1 MSTKA
6 GFGVTVSPLG
16 STKRVQNGNVQAL
29 GEVKKVDTTMHKQVA
44 APPQAA
50 IKRKRPKWRRRLL
63 IVGILVALVVGGY
76 LFSLRKA
83 PLTIRVQSAAIR
95 DITQTVSATGKIR
108 PETEIKISPEVA
120 GEIIELPVIDGQ
132 PVKKGDLL
140 VKIRPDNYIASVK
153 QAEAGLSSAQADSL
167 ERKSQMLNDQLD
179 YHRSQDLFQKRLI
192 SETDYKAAQ
201 TKSLVSDAAY
211 ESSLHRIA
219 AQQSALEQAK
229 VLLDKTVIY
238 SPIDGMVSALN
249 SELGERVVATG
260 DFAGTE
266 VMRVANLDS
275 LEARVDVNE
284 NDVVNVKLG
293 DPVRV
298 HVDAYPGHVFNGAVK
313 RIASTATIQ
322 NQGTQQ
328 EVTNFEV
335 RVQINHPDLQIRPG
349 MSTTVEVETQTV
361 RQVVSVPIQSVTVRD
376 QETGKTPDQ
385 MKDEQMADQGGVS
398 TTDLQRKERKR
409 LERVVFVKTGDTVK
423 MTPVETGIADDNYLQ
438 TLSGVKV
445 GDQVVSGPY
454 TAISKDLKDRAQV
467 QIEKP
472 QDAK

>member
-1 MSTKA
+1 
-6 GFGVTVSPLG
+6 
-16 STKRVQNGNVQAL
+16 
-29 GEVKKVDTTMHKQVA
+29 MHKQVA
-44 APPQAA
+44 APPLAA
-50 IKRKRPKWRRRLL
+50 IKRKRPKWRRRLIIAGVL
-63 IVGILVALVVGGY
+63 LALVGGGFV
-76 LFSLRKA
+76 LLNKEKRV
-83 PLTIRVQSAAIR
+83 TIRVQPAAIR

-108 PETEIKISPEVA
+108 PEIEVKISPEVA

-132 PVKKGDLL
+132 LVRKGDLL
-140 VKIRPDNYIASVK
+140 VKIRPDNYIASVR
-153 QAEAGLSSAQADSL
+153 QAEAGLSSAEADSL

-179 YHRSQDLFQKRLI
+179 YHRSQELFQKRLI
-192 SETDYKAAQ
+192 SETDYKASQ
-201 TKSLVSDAAY
+201 TKSQMSDAAY
-211 ESSLHRIA
+211 ESALHRIA

-238 SPIDGMVSALN
+238 SPIDGTISALN

-298 HVDAYPGHVFNGAVK
+298 HIDAYPGHLFQGTVK

-335 RVQINHPDLQIRPG
+335 RIQITHPDLQIRPG
-349 MSTTVEVETQTV
+349 MSTTVEIETQTV
-361 RQVVSVPIQSVTVRD
+361 RRVISVPIQSVTVRD
-376 QETGKTPDQ
+376 KETGKTPDQ
-385 MKDEQMADQGGVS
+385 MKDEQVTDQGGVA
-398 TTDLQRKERKR
+398 TVDLERKESKK
-409 LERVVFVKTGDTVK
+409 LERVVFVKVGDTVK
-423 MTPVETGIADDNYLQ
+423 MIPVETGIADDNSLQ
-438 TLSGVKV
+438 IVSGIRV
-445 GDQVVSGPY
+445 GDLVVSGPY
-454 TAISKDLKDRAQV
+454 TAISKDLKDGSKV
-467 QIEKP
+467 EIEKA